1 MIGVS
6 RGPKIIPEV
15 IIVGEREIVRM
26 GKRWIV
32 YLPIELNDVWETI
45 KRQRRKVRIYIEVL
59 EGGD

>member
-1 MIGVS
+1 MS
-6 RGPKIIPEV
+6 KGPRIIPEV

-32 YLPIELNDVWETI
+32 YLPIELNDVWEAI
-45 KRQRRKVRIYIEVL
+45 KKRGRKVRVYIEVL

>member
-1 MIGVS
+1 MS
-6 RGPKIIPEV
+6 RGPKIILEL

-32 YLPIELNDVWETI
+32 YLPIELNDVWEAI
-45 KRQRRKVRIYIEVL
+45 KRQGRKVRVYIEVL

>member
-1 MIGVS
+1 MS
-6 RGPKIIPEV
+6 KGPRIIPEV

-45 KRQRRKVRIYIEVL
+45 KRQGRKVRVYIEVL
-59 EGGD
+59 E